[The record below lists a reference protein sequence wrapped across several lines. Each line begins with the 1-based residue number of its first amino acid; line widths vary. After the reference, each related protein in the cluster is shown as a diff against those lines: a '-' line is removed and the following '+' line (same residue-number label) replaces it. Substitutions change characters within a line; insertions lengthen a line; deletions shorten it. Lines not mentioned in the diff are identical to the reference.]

1 VAVQGKTARSV
12 FLSQD
17 ARRALADYLEKERS
31 ALLPPV
37 RPAPSGDADYGFP
50 CLAVIVPE

>member
-1 VAVQGKTARSV
+1 MAVKGKTARSV

-37 RPAPSGDADYGFP
+37 RPAPSGNADFGFSG
-50 CLAVIVPE
+50 LAVIVPE